1 MKSKFK
7 IVIAIIALG
16 ATMVIAHIIY
26 LTTIAPKEN
35 YPYDTNLA
43 TEANK
48 TALIVVAH
56 DDDATFFAGTTSKL
70 AEEGWEINFLCFYSY
85 YWRAEDNPLR
95 KLEMKKVAEIEGF
108 KHIELVDL
116 ELRNRIDTVK
126 EPWMPIPYD
135 QFDENFNTDSLKMF
149 VQNAINKYNP
159 GVIFILDNVIGFY
172 GHPEHVL
179 VGKVVEDICRLYK
192 DSLQFPVKKIY
203 QNVIPPSHAEKIMG
217 NAAPYIQ
224 GKKIYH
230 CTGMPIPDVQID
242 ISSFARKKKAVF
254 LAHAS
259 QHRNL
264 KKIWPYYKY
273 YPGWIY
279 FGIFDKEYFNV
290 IDIEEL

>member
-1 MKSKFK
+1 MKRKLK

-16 ATMVIAHIIY
+16 AIMVIAHIIY
-26 LTTIAPKEN
+26 FTTIAPNEN
-35 YPYDTNLA
+35 YSFDTYLA
-43 TEANK
+43 TEKNK

-56 DDDATFFAGTTSKL
+56 DDDATNFAGTTSKL
-70 AEEGWEINFLCFYSY
+70 AENEWEINFLCFYCY
-85 YWRAEDNPLR
+85 HWRPEDNPLR
-95 KLEMKKVAEIEGF
+95 KLEMQKVAKIEGF
-108 KHIELVDL
+108 KHIELIDL
-116 ELRNRIDTVK
+116 ELRNRLDTVK

-135 QFDENFNTDSLKMF
+135 QFAENFNIDSLKMF
-149 VQNAINKYNP
+149 VQSAINKYNP
-159 GVIFILDNVIGFY
+159 SVIFIMDNVIGFY

-203 QNVIPPSHAEKIMG
+203 QNVIPPSHAEKMMG
-217 NAAPYIQ
+217 DAASYIK

-230 CTGMPIPDVQID
+230 CNGMPIPDVQTD
-242 ISSFARKKKAVF
+242 ISSFAKKKKAVF

-264 KKIWPYYKY
+264 KKFWPYYKY
-273 YPGWIY
+273 YPSWIY